1 MSTMSRLA
9 TRDVT
14 LTADEMRVVYS
25 ALLMYVVNERLAI
38 KRVSQDLG
46 AKLIEAM
53 SRDVATAEEVLSLF
67 ESTNEAQNV
76 NSR

>member
-14 LTADEMRVVYS
+14 LTQDEMRVVYS

-46 AKLIEAM
+46 DKLINAM
-53 SRDVATAEEVLSLF
+53 MKDVATAEEVLSLF
-67 ESTNEAQNV
+67 ESTNEVSNV
-76 NSR
+76 NAR